1 MFRYLI
7 IMMLIGVSFLNADSI
22 QNLEKLKAEKEALVL
37 KLEAYSLKKKIIEM
51 QNFIE
56 NEKLKKEKRA
66 ERQKA
71 LIRFKNA
78 LRANRNRVHRTHLV
92 YAR

>member
-1 MFRYLI
+1 MI
-7 IMMLIGVSFLNADSI
+7 IGINFLNADNI
-22 QNLEKLKAEKEALVL
+22 QNIEKLKAEKEALVL

-56 NEKLKKEKRA
+56 NDRIQKEKKLAR
-66 ERQKA
+66 ERA

-78 LRANRNRVHRTHLV
+78 LRANRNRVHRTRLV
-92 YAR
+92 YGR

>member
-1 MFRYLI
+1 MLRYLI
-7 IMMLIGVSFLNADSI
+7 ITMVIGISFLNAEGI
-22 QNLEKLKAEKEALVL
+22 QNIEKLKAEKEALVL
-37 KLEAYSLKKKIIEM
+37 KLEAYTLKKKIIEM

-56 NEKLKKEKRA
+56 NDRLEKEKKM
-66 ERQKA
+66 ERERA